1 MQAKSDEMFAD
12 LAYKYVQKVGKAQE
26 NPKFFF
32 NGRELVLTS
41 GKTLAEYSINNNS
54 KIDVVLS
61 STVIGAL
68 WNLFD
73 NYNSKYQMNWNK
85 FILIIIYIIKN
96 AFNY

>member
-1 MQAKSDEMFAD
+1 MSNLNVVFILNGQNIIMQAKSDEMFAD

-73 NYNSKYQMNWNK
+73 NYNSKY
-85 FILIIIYIIKN
+85 
-96 AFNY
+96 